1 MLISGMKDSL
11 DAGIVLF
18 TKSNAELDRILE
30 TF

>member
-11 DAGIVLF
+11 YARIVLS
-18 TKSNAELDRILE
+18 TKSNAEQDRILE